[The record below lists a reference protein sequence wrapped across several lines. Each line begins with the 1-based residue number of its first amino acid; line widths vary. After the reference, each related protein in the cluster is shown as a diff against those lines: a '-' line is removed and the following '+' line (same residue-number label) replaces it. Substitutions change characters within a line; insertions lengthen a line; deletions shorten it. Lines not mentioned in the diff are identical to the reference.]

1 MNRKGFTLIE
11 LMIVIAIIAII
22 AAIAIPGILAAR
34 RSANA
39 NAAMGNLKSFSTAM
53 TVYQQKNAAQTYP
66 PANANKGPDLTTD
79 TDNTYSH
86 LSPKGGYIYEYY
98 VDTVY
103 SKYCYVAYPTS
114 LNNGT
119 KMFVVDE
126 SNSIWEATITAT
138 ATATTCSWATAT
150 AQGPDRITFTNA
162 AVTGSWIKKS

>member
-66 PANANKGPDLTTD
+66 PATAKAPDLTSD
-79 TDNTYSH
+79 TDNTFSH
-86 LSPKGGYIYEYY
+86 LSPKGGYIYEYF
-98 VDTVY
+98 VDGAF

-138 ATATTCSWATAT
+138 ATASTADFSNQT
-150 AQGPDRITFTNA
+150 AQGPARMTFTT
-162 AVTGSWIKKS
+162 AVVSGSWIKKS